1 LSAPYSRALARG
13 YTEGVNQVSRMHLI
27 EIFLPLRDNEG
38 SPFAASNYADIRK
51 TLTEK
56 FGGLTAF
63 SRAPADGT
71 DKEGGRERHDELAVF
86 EVMTD
91 APERDWWSAY
101 RKELERRFRQDRI
114 LIRMSDVTLL

>member
-1 LSAPYSRALARG
+1 
-13 YTEGVNQVSRMHLI
+13 MHLI
-27 EIFLPLRDNEG
+27 EILLPLRDNQG
-38 SPFAASNYADIRK
+38 VPFPASHFMEIKSA
-51 TLTEK
+51 LTEK

-71 DKEGGRERHDELAVF
+71 DKEGGRERHDELVVF

-91 APERDWWSAY
+91 APERGWWSAY

>member
-1 LSAPYSRALARG
+1 
-13 YTEGVNQVSRMHLI
+13 MHLI

-38 SPFAASNYADIRK
+38 SPFAAGNYADIRK

-71 DKEGGRERHDELAVF
+71 DKEGGRERHDELVVF

-91 APERDWWSAY
+91 APERGWWSAY

-114 LIRMSDVTLL
+114 LIRMSEVTLL

>member
-1 LSAPYSRALARG
+1 
-13 YTEGVNQVSRMHLI
+13 MHLI
-27 EIFLPLRDNEG
+27 EIFLPLRDNAG
-38 SPFAASNYADIRK
+38 FPFAASNYADIRK

-71 DKEGGRERHDELAVF
+71 DKEGGRERHDELIV
-86 EVMTD
+86 EIMTD
-91 APERDWWSAY
+91 APERGWSAY